1 MWIASF
7 LLHTASHRQGFEI
20 DLLHYPLEYGLRVN
34 FCDITRKQKIS
45 PTMSSLLVLEPR
57 QAKMTNN

>member
-45 PTMSSLLVLEPR
+45 PTISSLLVRRTKASKDE
-57 QAKMTNN
+57 K

>member
-45 PTMSSLLVLEPR
+45 PTVSSLLVR
-57 QAKMTNN
+57 RTKASKDDK

>member
-7 LLHTASHRQGFEI
+7 LLHTGSHRRGFEI

-45 PTMSSLLVLEPR
+45 PTISSLLVR
-57 QAKMTNN
+57 RTKASKDDK

>member
-7 LLHTASHRQGFEI
+7 LLHTASHRQGIEI

-45 PTMSSLLVLEPR
+45 PTISSLLVR
-57 QAKMTNN
+57 RTKASKDDK

>member
-45 PTMSSLLVLEPR
+45 PTISSLLVR
-57 QAKMTNN
+57 RTKASKDDK